1 MENTMRKILKAL
13 MDKHNDTPTSLS
25 KKTVTGGQKGISQST
40 IFRFIKG
47 DVKFI
52 TPETAK
58 ALAEVYGLTESQLRG
73 DMPIDKEV
81 LDIETKVYRVEDPVK
96 QDIPITPS
104 QVFHVSIL
112 PSPFVH
118 FFAPIS
124 IVSAFIVSSQS
135 AWAGWHAANIAATIN
150 APNNG
155 LLNITLSSF
164 IVSCQL
170 FTRSQDLW

>member
-96 QDIPITPS
+96 QDIIDKLLELDRADDIDYVEKTIEMVTLKKEGGGREVMNRRKDDPKSCPIKERRMLNDRRQHPLRM
-104 QVFHVSIL
+104 VSN
-112 PSPFVH
+112 SYH
-118 FFAPIS
+118 K
-124 IVSAFIVSSQS
+124 
-135 AWAGWHAANIAATIN
+135 
-150 APNNG
+150 
-155 LLNITLSSF
+155 
-164 IVSCQL
+164 
-170 FTRSQDLW
+170 

>member
-81 LDIETKVYRVEDPVK
+81 LDIETKVYRVDDPHKQEIIDKILELERQDDIEYIEHTVDLVTQKKEAGEKMTRRRNDPDSRPIKERRHQEDRRNTFK
-96 QDIPITPS
+96 
-104 QVFHVSIL
+104 L
-112 PSPFVH
+112 
-118 FFAPIS
+118 IS
-124 IVSAFIVSSQS
+124 NYKYS
-135 AWAGWHAANIAATIN
+135 
-150 APNNG
+150 
-155 LLNITLSSF
+155 
-164 IVSCQL
+164 
-170 FTRSQDLW
+170 